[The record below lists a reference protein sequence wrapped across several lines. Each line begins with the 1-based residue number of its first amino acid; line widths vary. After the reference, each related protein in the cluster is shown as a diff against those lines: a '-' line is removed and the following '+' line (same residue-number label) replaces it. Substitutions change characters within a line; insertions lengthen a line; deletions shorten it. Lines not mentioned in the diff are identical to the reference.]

1 MKTITN
7 RPPYRIKEKIY
18 IRSVMDKDLIQ
29 IIKREL
35 PSGMAKHASVVYQAG
50 CVAGESLG
58 KILSNLIDVAFDSL
72 TSKTKNNE

>member
-7 RPPYRIKEKIY
+7 RSPFRVKYKNYFRNDME
-18 IRSVMDKDLIQ
+18 KDLIQ